1 MEHTTLC
8 NNTWLI
14 LWAVLYIPA
23 YQHYISCRTLFMMFC
38 AIQGSWDCEGAV
50 LFLFHFLPT
59 NPTTL
64 NTFVQRFCFLIF
76 LLVHAEQ
83 EIWFSSVRLNK
94 RKSTWDWEETPVSL
108 LTASLLNHPSIPFLH
123 LPPCS
128 TGSTLK
134 QSEQGTPV
142 PSPTEERKAATA

>member
-14 LWAVLYIPA
+14 LWAVLYIPV
-23 YQHYISCRTLFMMFC
+23 YQHYISCRTLFVMFFI
-38 AIQGSWDCEGAV
+38 IQGSWDCEGVFCSCFIFFPAKPPA
-50 LFLFHFLPT
+50 LS
-59 NPTTL
+59 
-64 NTFVQRFCFLIF
+64 TFVERFCFLIF
-76 LLVHAEQ
+76 LFVHAEQ
-83 EIWFSSVRLNK
+83 EIWFPSARLNK

-108 LTASLLNHPSIPFLH
+108 LTTSFLNHPSTSSLH

-134 QSEQGTPV
+134 QSEQRTPV
-142 PSPTEERKAATA
+142 PSPAKERRAASA